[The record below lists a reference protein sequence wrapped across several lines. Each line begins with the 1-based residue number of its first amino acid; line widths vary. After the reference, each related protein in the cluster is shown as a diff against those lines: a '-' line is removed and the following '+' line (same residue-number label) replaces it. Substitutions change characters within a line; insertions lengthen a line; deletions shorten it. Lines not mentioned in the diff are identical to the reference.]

1 MDFQQLTERAEELIN
16 KASNTP
22 EEIAELETLT
32 EQVTKAGNEIA
43 AANDATLKRANLVN
57 ALAVTKGVYDSVP
70 AINRPIQS
78 VSATST
84 ITSRQAYKAEP
95 MNKVNIRQHDFT
107 VKEISEEQ
115 YASLKADG
123 YSDSMIAMATT
134 DAFAKEFIRYAKSG
148 GRNYTGEGT
157 LKSMNEAGDGGVLV
171 PIQWAELIT
180 NPPMNSMLRTQVRNL
195 PSSVLT
201 QRFPRVKTTDSNYP
215 ASPVTV
221 TWGGETPSSLPEQ
234 GANFKTDM
242 VDITAAE
249 VYASGDFSM
258 SLLEDNIYSMNSY
271 IPQVFRET
279 LDVELDKV
287 IIKGTGTGGANP
299 QPYGLSETSVVPTVN
314 AGTTAVIDYDDL
326 VNLMAKLPQQYRAD
340 GVWIMNSV
348 TWATI
353 AKLKDSQKRPIWE
366 PNYGYIGNTPGGGA
380 TWWDGMLLG
389 RPYIISE
396 NMDSMG
402 AAKVPIYYVVPNK
415 SYILTTRVGATIRI
429 LDQPKYTAGCYQF
442 VLRARYGGRVV
453 QPFAAAGLK
462 GI

>member
-1 MDFQQLTERAEELIN
+1 VEFSDLQNRAEELIN
-16 KASNTP
+16 KSSPTA
-22 EEIAELETLT
+22 EELSELDSLT
-32 EQVTKAGNEIA
+32 EQIVKVGNEFASANEASVKKA
-43 AANDATLKRANLVN
+43 ALAN
-57 ALAVTKGVYDSVP
+57 ALAVTKGLSDSVP
-70 AINRPIQS
+70 QANRPVYAQNS
-78 VSATST
+78 E
-84 ITSRQAYKAEP
+84 TSRTTHKAEVV
-95 MNKVNIRQHDFT
+95 MSGLKIRRADFT
-107 VKEISEEQ
+107 VKEISEET

-123 YSDSMIAMATT
+123 YSDNVIGIATT
-134 DAFAKEFIRYAKSG
+134 DQFAKEFIAYAKSG
-148 GRNYTGEGT
+148 GRRMSGEALT
-157 LKSMNEAGDGGVLV
+157 KAMTEAGDGGVLV

-195 PSSVLT
+195 PSTVLT
-201 QRFPRVKTTDSNYP
+201 QRFPRIKTTNVNFP

-221 TWGGETPSSLPEQ
+221 TWGGETPASLPEQ

-249 VYASGDFSM
+249 VYASGDFSI

-299 QPYGLSETSVVPTVN
+299 QPWGLNEAGVVPTIN
-314 AGTTAVIDYDDL
+314 AGVTGVISYDDL
-326 VNLMAKLPQQYRAD
+326 VNLKAKLPQQYRAE
-340 GVWIMNSV
+340 GVWVISSN
-348 TWATI
+348 TWAAI
-353 AKLKDSQKRPIWE
+353 AKLKDKNDRPIWE
-366 PNYGYIGNTPGGGA
+366 PNYGYIGNVPGGGA
-380 TWWDGMLLG
+380 TWWDGTLLG

-396 NMDSMG
+396 NMDDMG
-402 AAKVPIYYVVPNK
+402 VGKVPIYYLVPSK
-415 SYILTTRVGATIRI
+415 AYILTTRVGATIRV

-453 QPFAAAGLK
+453 QPWAAAGLK

>member
-1 MDFQQLTERAEELIN
+1 MEFQELSDRAEELIS
-16 KASNTP
+16 KTDITP
-22 EEIAELETLT
+22 EEVTELEALT
-32 EQVTKAGNEIA
+32 QQIVKAGNDIA
-43 AANDATLKRANLVN
+43 AANDASLKRAGLAN
-57 ALAVTKGVYDSVP
+57 ALATTKGIFDSVP
-70 AINRPIQS
+70 STNRPLQS

-84 ITSRQAYKAEP
+84 MTSRQAHKAEP

-107 VKEISEEQ
+107 VKDISEEQ
-115 YASLKADG
+115 YSSLKADG

-148 GRNYTGEGT
+148 GRNYSDGT

-195 PSSVLT
+195 PSSTLT
-201 QRFPRVKTTDSNYP
+201 QRFPRIKTTDVNYP

-287 IIKGTGTGGANP
+287 IVKGTGTGGANP
-299 QPYGLSETSVVPTVN
+299 QPYGLNEAGIVPTVN
-314 AGTTAVIDYDDL
+314 AATTLVIAYDDL

-340 GVWIMNSV
+340 GVWVMNSA
-348 TWATI
+348 TWAVV
-353 AKLKDSQKRPIWE
+353 AKMKDGQQRPIWQ

-380 TWWDGMLLG
+380 TWWDGTLLG

-396 NMDSMG
+396 NMDSNG
-402 AAKVPIYYVVPNK
+402 VGKVPLYFLVPNK
-415 SYILTTRVGATIRI
+415 AYILTTRVGATIRI

-442 VLRARYGGRVV
+442 VLRARYGGRTV
-453 QPFAAAGLK
+453 QPWAAAGLK